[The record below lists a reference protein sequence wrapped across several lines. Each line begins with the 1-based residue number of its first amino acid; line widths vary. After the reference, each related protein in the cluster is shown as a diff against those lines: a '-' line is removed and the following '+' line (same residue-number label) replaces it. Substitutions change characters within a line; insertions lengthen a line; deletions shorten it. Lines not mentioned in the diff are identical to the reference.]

1 MKDTS
6 RVGVLGIERYI
17 EVTGP
22 MGSNVLMPRMDIFLS
37 LPSSER
43 VEAHSLEKSINDAID
58 SCTRGGVE
66 AVEELCAGI
75 VRELLTAYPR
85 ATGSEVRLEAD
96 YVVMKRAPV
105 SGQKTQELYKILSR
119 AVSENG
125 RVRKMVGAE
134 VTGMSFCPCARE
146 GLMERSREIMKGTL
160 ATDVVDRLLQ
170 QIPIASHTQRNISRL
185 LIEVQSKYAVDVN
198 ELIRILESSM
208 SSRTYEVLK
217 REDEVEVVMSG
228 HQNPMFVEDVVRK
241 ILLNVIGKFRTLPDD
256 SLIIVESESLESIHQ
271 HNAVAKRI
279 ATLGELRRDLSGL

>member
-1 MKDTS
+1 MKEIS

-22 MGSNVLMPRMDIFLS
+22 GGSNVLMPKMDIFLT
-37 LPSSER
+37 LPSSEQ

-58 SCTRGGVE
+58 SCTGDGVE
-66 AVEELCAGI
+66 AVEELCEGV
-75 VRELLTAYPR
+75 VRELMTAYPL

-96 YVVMKRAPV
+96 YVVVKKAPV

-119 AVSENG
+119 AVSESG
-125 RVRKMVGAE
+125 KVRKMVGAE

-146 GLMERSREIMKGTL
+146 GLMERSREIMEGELETR
-160 ATDVVDRLLQ
+160 VVNRLLQ

-198 ELIRILESSM
+198 DLISILESSM

-217 REDEVEVVMSG
+217 REDEVDVVMRG

-241 ILLNVIGKFRTLPDD
+241 ILINVIGKFRNLPDD

-271 HNAVAKRI
+271 HNAVAKRR
-279 ATLGELRRDLSGL
+279 ATLGELRRDLSSH